1 MDLGI
6 KHKVAIVGASSK
18 GLGKAVA
25 LGLAREGVKLTLCA
39 RGKDD
44 LDQACREIVS
54 ETGADVLAIECD
66 VSKTADIKKV
76 VDETVKKYKRIDILV
91 NNAGGPPTG
100 TFLDFSLDDW
110 QKAIDL
116 NLFSTITFS
125 REALPFMKEQRW
137 GRIINITSVAV
148 KQPID
153 GLILSN
159 TARAGVIGLAKT
171 LSNEFGPYNIT
182 VNNVCPGRIL
192 TDRITHLA
200 GEKAKREGTSVED
213 ALAAMETDVPL
224 RRIGRPEELASLVVF
239 LASEKASYITGT
251 TIQVDG
257 GLTKGIF

>member
-1 MDLGI
+1 MDSGI
-6 KHKVAIVGASSK
+6 KDKVAIVCASSK

-100 TFLDFSLDDW
+100 TFLDFSLEDW
-110 QKAIDL
+110 QKAIEL

-213 ALAAMETDVPL
+213 ALTAMETDVPL

>member
-6 KHKVAIVGASSK
+6 KDKVAIVCASSK

-39 RGKDD
+39 RGKGD
-44 LDQACREIVS
+44 LDKTADEIAS

-110 QKAIDL
+110 QKAIEL
-116 NLFSTITFS
+116 NLLSTITFS
-125 REALPFMKEQRW
+125 REALPFMKEQKW

-200 GEKAKREGTSVED
+200 SEKAKREGTSVED
-213 ALAAMETDVPL
+213 ALTAMETDVPL

-257 GLTKGIF
+257 GLTKGLF

>member
-6 KHKVAIVGASSK
+6 KDKVAIVAASSK

-25 LGLAREGVKLTLCA
+25 FGLAREGVKLTLCA
-39 RGKDD
+39 RGKDE
-44 LDQACREIVS
+44 LDRTAKEIAS
-54 ETGADVLAIECD
+54 ETSSEVLALDCD

-76 VDETVKKYKRIDILV
+76 VGETIKKYSRIDIMV

-100 TFLDFSLDDW
+100 AFLDFSLEDW
-110 QKAIDL
+110 QRAIEL

-125 REALPFMKEQRW
+125 REVLPRMVEQGW
-137 GRIINITSVAV
+137 GRIVNITSVAV

-171 LSNEFGPYNIT
+171 LSNEFGQYNIT

-192 TDRITHLA
+192 TDRIIHLA
-200 GEKAKREGTSVED
+200 NEKAKREGRSLDE
-213 ALAAMETDVPL
+213 ALKIMELDVPM
-224 RRIGRPEELASLVVF
+224 RRIGKPEELANLVVF
-239 LASEKASYITGT
+239 LYTVRASEN
-251 TIQVDG
+251 
-257 GLTKGIF
+257 